1 MTRADTRTRILR
13 ACYAFL
19 IPVARF
25 LLNSGISFREFSEIS
40 RAAFVEVAGR
50 DFGKRGRPT
59 NISRVS
65 AMTGIGRKEVKR
77 VRELSK
83 DYTDDPR
90 IELSPLSDI
99 LQRWYTDPTYLDG
112 EGIPRPLPYRDTDLS
127 FSDLV
132 RQCGGDVPPGAI
144 KVELIRCG
152 AVAED
157 ADGNLIAKR
166 RHVVPE
172 AFDEKLV
179 TSMTFGLRGLA
190 STIAYNSNPNRKAAA
205 RFERVVRSNPV
216 TNQSLEHLRPLL
228 HERLTS
234 ISVEIDDLFASIDRQ
249 VQGVSKR
256 VGVGLFFYEENDDQP

>member
-1 MTRADTRTRILR
+1 M
-13 ACYAFL
+13 
-19 IPVARF
+19 
-25 LLNSGISFREFSEIS
+25 
-40 RAAFVEVAGR
+40 EVAGR

-77 VRELSK
+77 VRELAK
-83 DYTDDPR
+83 HYTDDPR

-99 LQRWYTDPTYLDG
+99 LQRWYTDPNYLDG
-112 EGIPRPLPYRDTDLS
+112 EGKPKPLRYRDADGS
-127 FSDLV
+127 FADLV
-132 RQCGGDVPPGAI
+132 RQSSGDVPPGAI
-144 KVELIRCG
+144 KVELLRCG

-157 ADGNLIAKR
+157 SNGNLIAKR

-179 TSMTFGLRGLA
+179 TSMSFGLRGLA

-205 RFERVVRSNPV
+205 RFERVVRSNPI
-216 TNQSLEHLRPLL
+216 TDQSLERLLPLL

-234 ISVEIDDLFASIDRQ
+234 ITVEIDDLFASIDRDI
-249 VQGVSKR
+249 QGVSKR
-256 VGVGLFFYEENDDQP
+256 VGVGLFFYEESDEQP